1 MKILFLTSLFPNSSH
16 LTNGIFNLSRVN
28 ALRSLGHDVKIV
40 APISL
45 TPPERFCYPYPKV
58 KRIGN
63 LIKFQISMPAHEMIE
78 GFDVYHPKWVW
89 LPRRWFWRFEVDL
102 LHLFIGNKI
111 SKILRKFNP
120 EAIITSW
127 LHPFGTYAKYIK
139 KSFDVP
145 VLSYA
150 EGSDIFLLPEKYK
163 GYFAIERILNKYV
176 DKVILISK
184 AMQELVDKR
193 RKIDNSVL
201 VIDGYD
207 EDLFYFIEAPKAYKR
222 IISVGNLSVVKGH
235 DILIRALSKLDNN
248 CTLTLIGDGEEKH
261 KLQKMAQ
268 DLNVDDR
275 IRFLGKV
282 SHNRIINYL
291 SDSNILCMPSRS
303 DAQPAAAVEA
313 FACGRPVVAAN
324 VGGFKDI
331 IISGF
336 NGYLSEPESP
346 ESFAYYIDKAFNTNW
361 EYKEIAD
368 WTMANYGWK
377 KSVKELMEVIAD
389 VLSVNEG

>member
-16 LTNGIFNLSRVN
+16 PTNGIFNLSRAK
-28 ALRSLGHDVKIV
+28 ALRRLGHDVKII
-40 APISL
+40 APIGL
-45 TPPERFCYPYPKV
+45 TPPERFMFPYPKF
-58 KRIGN
+58 KSIGN
-63 LIKFQISMPAHEMIE
+63 FIKSQRSIPEREIIE
-78 GFDVYHPKWVW
+78 GFEVYHPKWAW

-102 LHLFIGNKI
+102 LHLFAGNKI
-111 SKILRKFNP
+111 SQLLRRVKP
-120 EAIITSW
+120 EAVITSW

-139 KSFDVP
+139 KYYNVP

-150 EGSDIFLLPEKYK
+150 EGSDIFLLPDRYPGYSNIEKT
-163 GYFAIERILNKYV
+163 LNMHV

-184 AMQELVDKR
+184 AMQELVHER
-193 RKIDNSVL
+193 RNITNSVL
-201 VIDGYD
+201 IIDGYD
-207 EDLFYFIEAPKAYKR
+207 EDLFYFIEAPKASKR
-222 IISVGNLSVVKGH
+222 IISVGNLSAVKGH
-235 DILIRALSKLDNN
+235 DILIKALSKLDND

-261 KLQKMAQ
+261 KLQKMVQ
-268 DLNVDDR
+268 DLKVDDR
-275 IRFLGKV
+275 VKFLGKV

-331 IISGF
+331 ITPGY

-346 ESFAYYIDKAFNTNW
+346 GSLAYYIDKAFNTNW

-368 WTMANYGWK
+368 WTMTNYGWK
-377 KSVKELMEVIAD
+377 KSVEELMEVIAG